1 VSDDPFDL
9 PVLGQKG
16 PGRGKSGRRLM
27 SYCQN
32 ELYFESSK
40 KLEELRAKREPLF
53 QRFANNPN
61 EVHLAIEIKF
71 IDDQI
76 AECCHYVQLKK
87 KADLALR
94 GKVGLS

>member
-1 VSDDPFDL
+1 MP
-9 PVLGQKG
+9 
-16 PGRGKSGRRLM
+16 
-27 SYCQN
+27 
-32 ELYFESSK
+32 EK

-61 EVHLAIEIKF
+61 EVYLAIEIKF

-76 AECCHYVQLKK
+76 AECNHHIQLKK

-94 GKVGLS
+94 AKVRLTQKSRGDHG